1 MAGLFPRRVPPL
13 PLCALCMHVLCS
25 TWLRSHLT
33 LRLPCL
39 PSTCSPQIPAKGHW
53 TKETGSNFAKALR
66 AFGERDDVNEAGGDS
81 AVVVEE
87 KEAEADLQPG
97 ELSREPPPS
106 PRW

>member
-1 MAGLFPRRVPPL
+1 MVEFFSACPPS
-13 PLCALCMHVLCS
+13 LCVRSLHVLC
-25 TWLRSHLT
+25 TTCLRSHLT

-39 PSTCSPQIPAKGHW
+39 PSTCSPQIPAKDHW

-66 AFGERDDVNEAGGDS
+66 AFGERDDVHDAGGDA

-97 ELSREPPPS
+97 ELS
-106 PRW
+106 

>member
-1 MAGLFPRRVPPL
+1 MRTLPPICIYDMSTVTSHTLVSPILPANPR
-13 PLCALCMHVLCS
+13 
-25 TWLRSHLT
+25 TED
-33 LRLPCL
+33 
-39 PSTCSPQIPAKGHW
+39 HW
-53 TKETGSNFAKALR
+53 TKEAGMAFAKALR

-87 KEAEADLQPG
+87 KKAEADLQPG